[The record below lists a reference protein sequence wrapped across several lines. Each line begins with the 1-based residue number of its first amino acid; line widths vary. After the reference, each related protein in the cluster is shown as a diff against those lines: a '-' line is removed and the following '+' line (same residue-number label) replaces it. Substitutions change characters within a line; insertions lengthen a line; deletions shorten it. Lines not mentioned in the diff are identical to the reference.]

1 MEIAPFDAFPADA
14 AGRDPVDAAFAPA
27 SGRMPEAGVG
37 GRARASAG
45 R

>member
-1 MEIAPFDAFPADA
+1 MAIEPVDAFPAA

-37 GRARASAG
+37 DRARASAG